1 MRLRYREG
9 AEVVE
14 ETESRV
20 ELEAVADV
28 SSQDDC
34 ADGATVCLDAPLG
47 DRALIDGTTGDA
59 VRVDVIADG
68 DLGLECPD

>member
-47 DRALIDGTTGDA
+47 DRALIDGTTGDE
-59 VRVDVIADG
+59 VRVDVIADE
-68 DLGLECPD
+68 DLGPECPD